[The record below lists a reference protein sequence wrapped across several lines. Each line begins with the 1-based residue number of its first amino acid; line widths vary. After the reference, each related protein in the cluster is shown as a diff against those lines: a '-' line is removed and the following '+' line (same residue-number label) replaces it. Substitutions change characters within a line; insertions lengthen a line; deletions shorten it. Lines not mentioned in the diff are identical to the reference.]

1 MTRGRRTTAKMETT
15 VSGRHGDAAMQLP
28 VAAMKILRERK
39 RWESKRD
46 LNECR

>member
-28 VAAMKILRERK
+28 VAAMKILREK
-39 RWESKRD
+39 RMGEKERD
-46 LNECR
+46 LNE